1 MPIIT
6 GCEDHGGRSSFSSGN
21 FGRESGAGVEKEE
34 VLENLNNNNNNNN
47 DPSAEVIALSPN
59 TLLARN
65 RFVCEICN
73 KGFQRDQNLQLHR
86 RGHNLPWKLRQ
97 RSPNEV
103 IRKRVY
109 ICPETSCV
117 HHNPTRALGDLT
129 GIKKHF
135 CRKHGEKKW
144 KCEKCSKKYAV
155 QSDWKAHSKT
165 CGTREYKCECGTIFS
180 RRDSFIT
187 HRAFCDAIAEE
198 NNKTTTNTLQ
208 RQNINMSSSNQPEL
222 MSSIISSTINEEN
235 ELKYAIP
242 QPETTSPSDH
252 HHHNHQFKH
261 MIMMNMKTPLI
272 LDHHQSLNNDNNN
285 NNMAAGTF
293 FSARPTTL
301 NNNMIPPPP
310 IPTTTTASTI
320 NTNIS
325 SSAPLSFD
333 HNDHHFGGGG
343 GGEFYL
349 SATALLQ
356 KAAQMGATTVSS
368 ASSAMAPSI
377 YATTNLDHDQLF
389 IDNNNN
395 SNNNK
400 NNVGLFSGLL
410 CGVGGGG
417 GGADSIS
424 SSTFLKEMELS
435 MKNDNTKNAVLHGG
449 GNNNIN
455 NNTSSSSLT
464 NTTTTTGG
472 GDVMTVDFLG
482 IGSRSASSRQGNFIH
497 HSMQTTLTQLQQHAA
512 LMEKHAWEF
521 NWSLSVLDFK
531 IFKKSLKRKVRMAL
545 LSRCF
550 YTCKTACFHHI
561 CVTQSSGDRKDSF
574 EQETASRRER
584 SPAVQFAPLEMTF
597 RRRLLLGVGS
607 ASLVAVGANFLGVT
621 SFLLGLS
628 PETSRNLKLDVV
640 YPIGGYNRCI
650 DTNEGFVTN
659 VTEFIYPA
667 TWVGDQRLLYRAAER
682 KELERSLDPPSL
694 NTSRR
699 LSNVNEPVV
708 AFGPPGTTG
717 ELNVSVIVSPVSLDF
732 KIEAFGGPNEV
743 GETIVRTITGS
754 GKRPEVKGTLVKSN
768 LREDSVRNIA
778 YYELEFRVESPSFR
792 RHNVAVCCVRNGRL
806 FTLNAQAPESAWPEV
821 KLDFQR
827 IAQSFSLTS

>member
-1 MPIIT
+1 MSIIT

-34 VLENLNNNNNNNN
+34 VLENLNNKKNNNNGSNSFSSTTTSN
-47 DPSAEVIALSPN
+47 GSSTHQVLEQPSPLANKKKRNPPGNPDPSAEVIALSPN

-272 LDHHQSLNNDNNN
+272 LDHHQSLNNNNN

-333 HNDHHFGGGG
+333 HNDHHFGGGGG

-410 CGVGGGG
+410 CGVDGGGG
-417 GGADSIS
+417 GDSIS

-449 GNNNIN
+449 GN

-512 LMEKHAWEF
+512 LMEKHAWE
-521 NWSLSVLDFK
+521 V
-531 IFKKSLKRKVRMAL
+531 
-545 LSRCF
+545 
-550 YTCKTACFHHI
+550 
-561 CVTQSSGDRKDSF
+561 
-574 EQETASRRER
+574 
-584 SPAVQFAPLEMTF
+584 
-597 RRRLLLGVGS
+597 
-607 ASLVAVGANFLGVT
+607 
-621 SFLLGLS
+621 
-628 PETSRNLKLDVV
+628 
-640 YPIGGYNRCI
+640 
-650 DTNEGFVTN
+650 
-659 VTEFIYPA
+659 
-667 TWVGDQRLLYRAAER
+667 
-682 KELERSLDPPSL
+682 
-694 NTSRR
+694 
-699 LSNVNEPVV
+699 
-708 AFGPPGTTG
+708 
-717 ELNVSVIVSPVSLDF
+717 
-732 KIEAFGGPNEV
+732 
-743 GETIVRTITGS
+743 
-754 GKRPEVKGTLVKSN
+754 
-768 LREDSVRNIA
+768 
-778 YYELEFRVESPSFR
+778 
-792 RHNVAVCCVRNGRL
+792 
-806 FTLNAQAPESAWPEV
+806 
-821 KLDFQR
+821 
-827 IAQSFSLTS
+827 